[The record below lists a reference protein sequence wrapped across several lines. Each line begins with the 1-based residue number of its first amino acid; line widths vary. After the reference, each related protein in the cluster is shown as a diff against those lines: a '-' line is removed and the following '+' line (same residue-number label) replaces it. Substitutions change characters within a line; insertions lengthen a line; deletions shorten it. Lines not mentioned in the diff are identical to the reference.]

1 MIVLYIFIAILL
13 FGSLIF
19 VHELGHYTFAR
30 IFHVTIEEF
39 AMGMG
44 PKILSKVSKKT
55 NIRYSLRLFPIG
67 GFVSMPGDDD
77 ESRKQP
83 HQNNKRR
90 I

>member
-1 MIVLYIFIAILL
+1 MEIQKCAKLGLL
-13 FGSLIF
+13 GFDS
-19 VHELGHYTFAR
+19 
-30 IFHVTIEEF
+30 
-39 AMGMG
+39 
-44 PKILSKVSKKT
+44 
-55 NIRYSLRLFPIG
+55 NDN